1 MKCKGGEDEN
11 IHERE
16 KLFCELIKKKK
27 QETHLR
33 QEELTSTHFLF
44 LSTYDIYFGSISRL
58 THVTCAHTHSTSPLL
73 ALYYTIF

>member
-16 KLFCELIKKKK
+16 KFVNKFKKKK

-58 THVTCAHTHSTSPLL
+58 TLPHMRTHTFYITLL